1 MKVKIKK
8 VHADAKIPERKS
20 KAAAGFDIYSIEE
33 TVIKP
38 GESAMIR
45 TGVALEFPEDVLV
58 IVAPRSSFALK
69 KNLDVPH
76 SIGIGDSDYR
86 GEYLLPLRNL
96 GKEDAIIEKHERIG
110 QFVFLYKLDIEF
122 EEVDE
127 LEDTERGTGGFGS
140 TGKF

>member
-8 VHADAKIPERKS
+8 LHPDAKIPERKS
-20 KAAAGFDIYSIEE
+20 KAAAGFDIYCIEE
-33 TVIKP
+33 TKIMP
-38 GESAMIR
+38 GESAMIK
-45 TGVALEFPEDVLV
+45 TGIALEFPEDMLV
-58 IVAPRSSFALK
+58 IIAPRSSFVLK
-69 KNLDVPH
+69 NHLDVPH

-96 GKEDAIIEKHERIG
+96 GSEEVIIERHERIG
-110 QFVFLYKLDIEF
+110 QFVFLNKVDVEF

-127 LEDTERGTGGFGS
+127 LEDSERGAGGFGS